1 MDIVS
6 LFMQIFPI
14 IASAAIA
21 YLTSKF
27 KSYEEKIK
35 SSTELQEKRTQAL
48 EGGVR
53 SLLRCR
59 LLIAYN
65 YHMAN
70 GWLPKEEIGTI
81 NEMFNEYVIL
91 GGAKDELKS
100 LIDELMALTHYPPN
114 GETRKKYS
122 TEQSCKE
129 AQQTGSV

>member
-35 SSTELQEKRTQAL
+35 FSTEQQNRRTEAL

-91 GGAKDELKS
+91 GGAKAELES

-114 GETRKKYS
+114 GEIRRKYS
-122 TEQSCKE
+122 VEQARAE
-129 AQQTGSV
+129 AQQGSV